1 MICLLCLN
9 FKQKGCLSLIE
20 IIYKGEEESLN
31 DELNIKLPK
40 NIRQIG
46 ECEYYSRK
54 IYVEDFVM
62 TYVKHFSSQ
71 KLKYGVLLGEIKR
84 GNGNTYIF
92 VTGAV
97 TANAVLDNDIVFDED
112 VWTGIYEE
120 IKTYFDEVE
129 IVGWFAS
136 MPSLL
141 PNDMPNIQK
150 LHIDN
155 FAGNDRI
162 CFLLDREEGDEN
174 FFLYDEGG
182 MKKCEGFYIYYEK
195 NADMQSYMSM
205 HVDTRTI
212 PDNYEQI
219 KKRGINAKVHDLL
232 FNSNSSTS
240 KNTSDRNETMPLVQ
254 LSPNMGMGNDSDY
267 LGEIFAE
274 DDEIKKGLGLK
285 KRLPTFAYS
294 ASSIMLI
301 AILVGTIALMN
312 ASGQLKEL
320 KSAVVGLVGREVS
333 IDDEPSVNAK
343 NNESANIVDVVGE
356 ISESTKDNES
366 ANSETTPQETSTG
379 EITTES
385 PTTPAN
391 VTENPQPTEPV
402 QTEPITEPIT
412 EPQPTAT
419 VSNIQHD
426 KVYYVV
432 KKGDSLYSISL
443 NNYGN
448 ISMIQSIMQANGL
461 KNENLIREGE
471 TIILP

>member
-1 MICLLCLN
+1 M
-9 FKQKGCLSLIE
+9 IE
-20 IIYKGEEESLN
+20 IIYKGEEEALN
-31 DELNIKLPK
+31 DEINIRLPK

-46 ECEYYSRK
+46 ECDHYSHK

-71 KLKYGVLLGEIKR
+71 KLKYGVLLGDIKR
-84 GNGNTYIF
+84 GNGNTYVFI
-92 VTGAV
+92 TGAV
-97 TANAVLDNDIVFDED
+97 TANAILDNEIVFDED

-120 IKTYFDEVE
+120 IKMYFEEVE

-155 FAGNDRI
+155 FAGNDRV

-205 HVDTRTI
+205 HIDTRII

-219 KKRGINAKVHDLL
+219 NKRGINARVHNLL
-232 FNSNSSTS
+232 FNAKDSGE
-240 KNTSDRNETMPLVQ
+240 KDGGREHKDIPLVQ
-254 LSPNMGMGNDSDY
+254 LGPKDETG
-267 LGEIFAE
+267 E
-274 DDEIKKGLGLK
+274 DDIRPENISEDIESKKGFSGIGR
-285 KRLPTFAYS
+285 RLPTFAYS
-294 ASSIMLI
+294 ASSLMLI
-301 AILVGTIALMN
+301 AILVGTIAVMN

-320 KSAVVGLVGREVS
+320 KSAVVGLVGK
-333 IDDEPSVNAK
+333 DDSKPKDDIPSDNDQ
-343 NNESANIVDVVGE
+343 SANIVDVAGDV
-356 ISESTKDNES
+356 SESGKDRETS
-366 ANSETTPQETSTG
+366 AQETSPQESESGTEPEETVTTKSEETSSTEPEQQTESSVAEETTVAQ
-379 EITTES
+379 EITTV
-385 PTTPAN
+385 PA
-391 VTENPQPTEPV
+391 
-402 QTEPITEPIT
+402 T
-412 EPQPTAT
+412 EPQTEVPTAT
-419 VSNIQHD
+419 VSGIQQE

-432 KKGDSLYSISL
+432 KKGDSLYSISMK
-443 NNYGN
+443 NYGN
-448 ISMIQSIMQANGL
+448 YSMIQSIMQANGIT
-461 KNENLIREGE
+461 NENFIREGE

>member
-1 MICLLCLN
+1 M
-9 FKQKGCLSLIE
+9 IE
-20 IIYKGEEESLN
+20 IIYKGEEETLN
-31 DELNIKLPK
+31 DEINIRLPK

-46 ECEYYSRK
+46 ECEHYSHK

-71 KLKYGVLLGEIKR
+71 KLKYGVLLGNIKR

-92 VTGAV
+92 ITGAV
-97 TANAVLDNDIVFDED
+97 TANAILDNEIVFDED

-120 IKTYFDEVE
+120 IKLYFEEVE

-150 LHIDN
+150 IHIDN
-155 FAGNDRI
+155 FAGNDRV

-205 HVDTRTI
+205 HVDTRI
-212 PDNYEQI
+212 MPDNYEQI
-219 KKRGINAKVHDLL
+219 KKRGINARVHNLL
-232 FNSNSSTS
+232 FNSNASQV
-240 KNTSDRNETMPLVQ
+240 KDAAKEQKDIPFVQFEPNNET
-254 LSPNMGMGNDSDY
+254 GESDIR
-267 LGEIFAE
+267 LENISAE
-274 DDEIKKGLGLK
+274 DTESKKGLSGIG

-294 ASSIMLI
+294 ASSLMLI
-301 AILVGTIALMN
+301 AILVGTIAIMN

-320 KSAVVGLVGREVS
+320 KSAVAGLVGKEDSKPRDNIS
-333 IDDEPSVNAK
+333 DN
-343 NNESANIVDVVGE
+343 NNESAHIVDVVGNV
-356 ISESTKDNES
+356 SESRQDG
-366 ANSETTPQETSTG
+366 ETTAQETSPQETESDSDTNDQTTTQS
-379 EITTES
+379 EETTTEQ
-385 PTTPAN
+385 
-391 VTENPQPTEPV
+391 QPTEPIT
-402 QTEPITEPIT
+402 TENVTETQPITEPQT
-412 EPQPTAT
+412 EPLTEQPTAT
-419 VSNIQHD
+419 VSNIQQD

-432 KKGDSLYSISL
+432 KKGDSLYSISM

-448 ISMIQSIMQANGL
+448 YSMIQTIMQANGIT
-461 KNENLIREGE
+461 NENFIREGE

>member
-1 MICLLCLN
+1 M
-9 FKQKGCLSLIE
+9 IE
-20 IIYKGEEESLN
+20 IIYKGEEEALN
-31 DELNIKLPK
+31 DEINIRLPK

-46 ECEYYSRK
+46 ECEHYSHK

-71 KLKYGVLLGEIKR
+71 KLKYGVLLGDIKR

-92 VTGAV
+92 ITGAV
-97 TANAVLDNDIVFDED
+97 TANAILDNEILFDED

-120 IKTYFDEVE
+120 IKMYFEEVE

-155 FAGNDRI
+155 FAGNDRV

-205 HVDTRTI
+205 HVDTRI
-212 PDNYEQI
+212 VPDNYEQI
-219 KKRGINAKVHDLL
+219 KKRGINARVHDLL
-232 FNSNSSTS
+232 FNSNDSGEKDTG
-240 KNTSDRNETMPLVQ
+240 KEQKDIPLVQ
-254 LSPNMGMGNDSDY
+254 FGPQNETRDHDISLENIS
-267 LGEIFAE
+267 AE
-274 DDEIKKGLGLK
+274 DSETKKGFGFGR
-285 KRLPTFAYS
+285 RLPTFAYS
-294 ASSIMLI
+294 ASSLMLI
-301 AILVGTIALMN
+301 AILVGTIAIMN

-320 KSAVVGLVGREVS
+320 KSAVVGLVGKEDS
-333 IDDEPSVNAK
+333 KPKDIISDD
-343 NNESANIVDVVGE
+343 NNQSANIVDVVGNV
-356 ISESTKDNES
+356 SESRKDGETSAQETSPQKTEPGTETKE
-366 ANSETTPQETSTG
+366 SETTKSEETFS
-379 EITTES
+379 
-385 PTTPAN
+385 
-391 VTENPQPTEPV
+391 TEPEQ
-402 QTEPITEPIT
+402 QTEPDTSEAGTVSQQVTEPPAEPAT
-412 EPQPTAT
+412 EPPTEAPTAT
-419 VSNIQHD
+419 VSGVQQD

-432 KKGDSLYSISL
+432 KKGDSLYSISMK
-443 NNYGN
+443 NYGN
-448 ISMIQSIMQANGL
+448 YSMIQSIMQANGIT
-461 KNENLIREGE
+461 NENFIREGE

>member
-1 MICLLCLN
+1 M
-9 FKQKGCLSLIE
+9 IE

-31 DELNIKLPK
+31 DEINIKLPK

-46 ECEYYSRK
+46 ECEHYARK

-71 KLKYGVLLGEIKR
+71 KLKYGVLLGDIKR

-92 VTGAV
+92 ITGAV
-97 TANAVLDNDIVFDED
+97 TANAVLDNEIVFDED
-112 VWTGIYEE
+112 VWTGIYED
-120 IKTYFDEVE
+120 IKMYFEEVE

-141 PNDMPNIQK
+141 NNDMPNIQK

-155 FAGNDRI
+155 FAGNDRV

-205 HVDTRTI
+205 HVDTRTM

-219 KKRGINAKVHDLL
+219 KKRGINARVHNLL
-232 FNSNSSTS
+232 FNSNTS
-240 KNTSDRNETMPLVQ
+240 AAKHNQNNTANMPLVQ
-254 LSPNMGMGNDSDY
+254 LGGSAETGNENDY
-267 LGEIFAE
+267 LGEIFTEEAE
-274 DDEIKKGLGLK
+274 SKKPFSEIG

-320 KSAVVGLVGREVS
+320 KSAVVGLVGKEAS
-333 IDDEPSVNAK
+333 TQDNISTAD
-343 NNESANIVDVVGE
+343 NESANIVDVAGGV
-356 ISESTKDNES
+356 SESSDNEETS
-366 ANSETTPQETSTG
+366 NQETTPQESSTQ
-379 EITTES
+379 ETETVSNETTAQTVE
-385 PTTPAN
+385 TPA
-391 VTENPQPTEPV
+391 EEPSEQ
-402 QTEPITEPIT
+402 QTEPPAPAEQ
-412 EPQPTAT
+412 EPTAT
-419 VSNIQHD
+419 VSNIQGD
-426 KVYYVV
+426 KKYYVV
-432 KKGDSLYSISL
+432 KKGDTLFSISEKE
-443 NNYGN
+443 YGKELMY
-448 ISMIQSIMQANGL
+448 SMIESIKQVNGL
-461 KNENLIREGE
+461 TDENFIREGE

>member
-1 MICLLCLN
+1 M
-9 FKQKGCLSLIE
+9 IE
-20 IIYKGEEESLN
+20 IIYKGEEETLN
-31 DELNIKLPK
+31 DEINIRLPK

-46 ECEYYSRK
+46 ECEHYSHK

-71 KLKYGVLLGEIKR
+71 RLKYGVLLGNIKR

-92 VTGAV
+92 ITGAV
-97 TANAVLDNDIVFDED
+97 TANAILDNEIVFDED

-120 IKTYFDEVE
+120 IKMYFEEVE

-155 FAGNDRI
+155 FAGNDRV

-205 HVDTRTI
+205 HVDTRI
-212 PDNYEQI
+212 VPDNYEQI
-219 KKRGINAKVHDLL
+219 KKRGINARVHELL
-232 FNSNSSTS
+232 FNSNDSGE
-240 KNTSDRNETMPLVQ
+240 KEGGKEQKDIPLVQ
-254 LSPNMGMGNDSDY
+254 LGPKSD
-267 LGEIFAE
+267 LG
-274 DDEIKKGLGLK
+274 DDEIRLENISAGESETKKGFGR
-285 KRLPTFAYS
+285 RLPTFAYS
-294 ASSIMLI
+294 ASSLMLI

-312 ASGQLKEL
+312 ASGQLQEL
-320 KSAVVGLVGREVS
+320 KSAVAGLVGKEDPKQKDNIS
-333 IDDEPSVNAK
+333 DDNDQSV
-343 NNESANIVDVVGE
+343 NIVDVAGNV
-356 ISESTKDNES
+356 SESPKDGETS
-366 ANSETTPQETSTG
+366 AQETSPRETESG
-379 EITTES
+379 TETKAPETSKPEETSSTVPEQQPEPDTTE
-385 PTTPAN
+385 PAT
-391 VTENPQPTEPV
+391 VSQQATEPPTEPV
-402 QTEPITEPIT
+402 TEA
-412 EPQPTAT
+412 PTAT
-419 VSNIQHD
+419 VSGGQQD

-432 KKGDSLYSISL
+432 KKGDSLYSISMK
-443 NNYGN
+443 NYGN
-448 ISMIQSIMQANGL
+448 HLMIQSIMQANGIT
-461 KNENLIREGE
+461 NENFIREGE

>member
-1 MICLLCLN
+1 M
-9 FKQKGCLSLIE
+9 IE

-31 DELNIKLPK
+31 DEINIKLPK

-46 ECEYYSRK
+46 ECEHYSRK

-97 TANAVLDNDIVFDED
+97 TANALLDNDIVFDED
-112 VWTGIYEE
+112 VWTGIYEN
-120 IKTYFDEVE
+120 IKTYFEEVE

-155 FAGNDRI
+155 FAGNDRV
-162 CFLLDREEGDEN
+162 CFLLDRDEGDEN

-195 NADMQSYMSM
+195 NANMQSYMSM
-205 HVDTRTI
+205 HVDARTV

-219 KKRGINAKVHDLL
+219 KKRSINARVHDLL
-232 FNSNSSTS
+232 FNSNASETKETS
-240 KNTSDRNETMPLVQ
+240 GGSENMPLVQ
-254 LSPNMGMGNDSDY
+254 IGSNMGMDDENDY
-267 LGEIFAE
+267 LGKVLA
-274 DDEIKKGLGLK
+274 DENKTKKGLGIG

-294 ASSIMLI
+294 ASSLMLI

-320 KSAVVGLVGREVS
+320 KSAVVGLVGKEASVHE
-333 IDDEPSVNAK
+333 DPSVK
-343 NNESANIVDVVGE
+343 DNESANIVDVVGK
-356 ISESTKDNES
+356 ISESAKDNETT
-366 ANSETTPQETSTG
+366 NSETTPQESETG
-379 EITTES
+379 NDQTTNPTAETQTEA
-385 PTTPAN
+385 PTTPDN
-391 VTENPQPTEPV
+391 VTEPQQTEPV
-402 QTEPITEPIT
+402 TEPVTEQP
-412 EPQPTAT
+412 PTAS
-419 VSNIQHD
+419 VSNIQND

-461 KNENLIREGE
+461 TNENLIREGE